1 MLARISVKNCCQR
14 VSGTKAT
21 VASAHTSTVSSAAG
35 RMRRARR
42 AQKARSETEPVRSA
56 SRSSSE
62 VMRNPEMAKK
72 TSTPTKPPGSTAGH
86 RW

>member
-1 MLARISVKNCCQR
+1 M
-14 VSGTKAT
+14 
-21 VASAHTSTVSSAAG
+21 ASAHDEHVSSAAG

-42 AQKARSETEPVRSA
+42 AQKPRSETDPVRSA

-62 VMRNPEMAKK
+62 VIRKPEMAKK